1 MPQHRFK
8 KLNNGVWNPF
18 EGTVGFSQQFW
29 GEHIYAI
36 QSDIPPTES
45 VFAALDK
52 SNATEVHTKMK
63 ISRGYDTFCPVQCGI
78 AADKNPRIFFG
89 GAGSTTNYTRDN
101 SFLFSKIAGETD
113 GYFGYYI
120 GGYYGQTAF
129 NEIIAFKSSNGNDS
143 GYTVGQP
150 ILWRISSSVTDYIE
164 APDLEIYLVYS
175 VRDDCYYWCVRSIL
189 NDYYRY
195 WLCEYGY
202 AVYAEDDDTGEKE
215 EDVLIPIPSLPTLGV
230 ANVGVRLYR
239 ASDYSELLNYMWGT
253 DGFYNSINKLLG
265 DQTPYEC
272 IVAFNVVP
280 YGEAFPSYSPS
291 NIIIGNVDTHV
302 TAPKTSQYA
311 EIDFGTVKIPRRFNN
326 ALDFAPYTN
335 VELFLPFIGRVKL
348 PTDFVMDKTIGVVYH
363 MDSVTGG
370 CFAYITVED
379 IGVFQCEGGSCLIQL
394 PISAQTANGARQS
407 ISSAMAAGASFAS
420 AGSVGSTITLPKSGK
435 QITAYGEAD
444 VLSGTSQALSGVN
457 QAWSALAAKDS
468 YSTFGGLS
476 LANGFLGLSNPVV
489 YIHRPI
495 NATPSGYNNIV
506 GYPASEIVNLGNL
519 SGFTQVKSINLGIA
533 GASQEDLDEI
543 EMLLKEGVI
552 L

>member
-78 AADKNPRIFFG
+78 ADDKNPRIFFG
-89 GAGSTTNYTRDN
+89 GTASVTEDVFTQTLNRDD

-120 GGYYGQTAF
+120 GGYYGQTGF
-129 NEIIAFKSSNGNDS
+129 NEIIAFKSSNGNAS

-150 ILWRISSSVTDYIE
+150 ILWRISSDVTGYIE

-215 EDVLIPIPSLPTLGV
+215 EDTDMITRGQPPAISALQTGFISLYKMDLNGL
-230 ANVGVRLYR
+230 RQL
-239 ASDYSELLNYMWGT
+239 ASDMWGT
-253 DGFYNSINKLLG
+253 GFLNSINKFFG
-265 DQTPYEC
+265 DETPYES
-272 IVAFNVVP
+272 IISLSI
-280 YGEAFPSYSPS
+280 FPWADYMPS
-291 NIIIGNVDTHV
+291 GTDTNLKIGNVTLSDV
-302 TAPKTSQYA
+302 QGEKISSQFYDV
-311 EIDFGTVKIPRRFNN
+311 ELGGMTVPYEYLNG
-326 ALDFAPYTN
+326 LDYSPYTT
-335 VELFLPFIGRVKL
+335 VELYLPA
-348 PTDFVMDKTIGVVYH
+348 IGVVGLPVSIVMGKYV
-363 MDSVTGG
+363 SVAYRIDLLSGQCCAYVEVYDNSSKSSGIGVLQRHIGNIRCLCPMSSSDGSKLFDTLINGVTTGRAALSKNM
-370 CFAYITVED
+370 FKED
-379 IGVFQCEGGSCLIQL
+379 ISQHGSY
-394 PISAQTANGARQS
+394 AGN
-407 ISSAMAAGASFAS
+407 SAMLQRLSP
-420 AGSVGSTITLPKSGK
+420 VLYIRRPT
-435 QITAYGEAD
+435 D
-444 VLSGTSQALSGVN
+444 V
-457 QAWSALAAKDS
+457 
-468 YSTFGGLS
+468 
-476 LANGFLGLSNPVV
+476 
-489 YIHRPI
+489 
-495 NATPSGYNNIV
+495 TPSEYNLYQGYICNKV
-506 GYPASEIVNLGNL
+506 LNLGTL
-519 SGFTQVKSINLGIA
+519 HGFTQVADINLGIE

-543 EMLLKEGVI
+543 ETLLKEGVI

>member
-89 GAGSTTNYTRDN
+89 GTGSITNGTRDD

-120 GGYYGQTAF
+120 GGYYGQTGF
-129 NEIIAFKSSNGNDS
+129 NEIIAFKSSNGNAS

-150 ILWRISSSVTDYIE
+150 ILWRISSDVTGYIE

-215 EDVLIPIPSLPTLGV
+215 EDTMITVPNLPSVDISYCGV
-230 ANVGVRLYR
+230 SLFAADDWNNLF
-239 ASDYSELLNYMWGT
+239 DYMWGT
-253 DGFYNSINKLLG
+253 GDPLNAIYKLLG
-265 DQTPYEC
+265 DETPYEC
-272 IVAFNVVP
+272 ILGMNQFP
-280 YGEAFPSYSPS
+280 YGGDLIYKSSSENVF
-291 NIIIGNVDTHV
+291 IGNVNTGV
-302 TAPKTSQYA
+302 TSPTIKQFCQH
-311 EIDFGTVKIPRRFNN
+311 DFGSVLVNRVYNN
-326 ALDFAPYTN
+326 ALDFAPYTS
-335 VELFLPFIGRVKL
+335 VDLYLPFIGTIRL
-348 PTDFVMDKTIGVVYH
+348 PTDIVMGKHVGVIYN
-363 MDSVTGG
+363 MDVLTGACCAYVT
-370 CFAYITVED
+370 TDD
-379 IGVFQCEGGSCLIQL
+379 IGVIKMEAGSCLIQC
-394 PISAQTANGARQS
+394 PISAKTLDGARQS
-407 ISSAMAAGASFAS
+407 ISSAMGAGLSLASGNVIS
-420 AGSVGSTITLPKSGK
+420 AIGSGISNAVSRDQFS
-435 QITAYGEAD
+435 
-444 VLSGTSQALSGVN
+444 S
-457 QAWSALAAKDS
+457 
-468 YSTFGGLS
+468 FGGLS
-476 LANGFLGLSNPVV
+476 LANGFLGLGVPILYITRPVD
-489 YIHRPI
+489 
-495 NATPSGYNNIV
+495 ATPSGYNNIV
-506 GYPASEIVNLGNL
+506 GYPASAMVNLGTV

-533 GASQEDLDEI
+533 GASSEDLDEI